1 MNSSGFK
8 SGTPGI
14 SIGLV
19 RDRVRTTSAKPVGLR
34 VCVPLKITPSILSVR
49 SDLALCSPTTQLM
62 ASAMLLLPQ
71 PFGPTIAVIPFVEG
85 NVRAIAE

>member
-34 VCVPLKITPSILSVR
+34 VLRPVENHPFHLVGAQRLG
-49 SDLALCSPTTQLM
+49 A
-62 ASAMLLLPQ
+62 LLPDD
-71 PFGPTIAVIPFVEG
+71 PADGVRDVALAAAVRPDDRG
-85 NVRAIAE
+85 NPLR